1 MVAPIPVIGFMIA
14 GALISKTVDVAIPY
28 IAEQAKGWRWGWAR
42 EPQIPA
48 YLRGKVNT
56 VVVAHRVAPRL
67 QICAAYEALFALHP
81 ENHASPPLLYTLL
94 SVPLPSHN
102 AGAVARLDHMIAIL
116 HQLDAKM
123 APYFETKD
131 NTFRGS
137 ELRSQAQMAIDTWI
151 LVGSIL
157 LDERVKAEY
166 DTIVVRPTVLEG
178 KTVKEVLLD
187 DELCGKKWG
196 DSSTGS

>member
-1 MVAPIPVIGFMIA
+1 
-14 GALISKTVDVAIPY
+14 
-28 IAEQAKGWRWGWAR
+28 
-42 EPQIPA
+42 
-48 YLRGKVNT
+48 
-56 VVVAHRVAPRL
+56 
-67 QICAAYEALFALHP
+67 
-81 ENHASPPLLYTLL
+81 
-94 SVPLPSHN
+94 
-102 AGAVARLDHMIAIL
+102 MIAIL

>member
-42 EPQIPA
+42 EPQIPD

-56 VVVAHRVAPRL
+56 IVAPHL

-81 ENHASPPLLYTLL
+81 ETHASPPLLYTLL

-116 HQLDAKM
+116 HQLDSKM

-131 NTFRGS
+131 NTLRG
-137 ELRSQAQMAIDTWI
+137 AN
-151 LVGSIL
+151 
-157 LDERVKAEY
+157 
-166 DTIVVRPTVLEG
+166 
-178 KTVKEVLLD
+178 
-187 DELCGKKWG
+187 
-196 DSSTGS
+196 